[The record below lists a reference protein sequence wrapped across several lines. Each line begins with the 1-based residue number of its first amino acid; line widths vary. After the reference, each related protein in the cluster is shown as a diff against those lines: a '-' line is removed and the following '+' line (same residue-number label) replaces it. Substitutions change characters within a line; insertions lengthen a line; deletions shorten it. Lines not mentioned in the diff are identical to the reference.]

1 MLLDITYLWTLK
13 KYSKQVTDQKAS
25 KKKEDE
31 EEEEES
37 NNYYPHKSLKS

>member
-25 KKKEDE
+25 KKKKTKKKKK
-31 EEEEES
+31 
-37 NNYYPHKSLKS
+37 NLTTTTHTNL